1 MRNPMMTRRGLLFNA
16 GAGVLGVAL
25 LQTFTGCSTSPDATG
40 TDPTR
45 GPTSSPTSNP
55 TGTVGGDWR
64 RVDLSFVA
72 AYLLIRG
79 GEAAVVDLGTGG
91 SGGSIGAAL
100 TAAGSGW
107 DAVRHVILTHH
118 HPDHAGGLA
127 DVAREMAAR
136 SAAAIYAGEADVAR
150 ITSSKPVRALKD
162 DDDVFGLRIIGTPG
176 HTAGHVAV
184 FDPATGVLVAGD
196 ALRTTGADL
205 TGPDPRYTDD
215 LARANASV
223 RKLAALDV
231 RAILPGHGDPMTVGA
246 AEALRALADSLP
258 AS

>member
-1 MRNPMMTRRGLLFNA
+1 MRNPMLTRRRLLFNA

-45 GPTSSPTSNP
+45 APTSSPTSDP
-55 TGTVGGDWR
+55 TGPVGGDWR

-127 DVAREMAAR
+127 DVAREVDAV
-136 SAAAIYAGEADVAR
+136 IYAGEADVAR
-150 ITSSKPVRALKD
+150 ITSSKPVRAMKD
-162 DDDVFGLRIIGTPG
+162 NDDVFGLRIIGTPG

-184 FDPATGVLVAGD
+184 FDPTTGVLVAGD

-205 TGPDPRYTDD
+205 TGPDPRYTED
-215 LARANASV
+215 LTRANASV

-246 AEALRALADSLP
+246 ADALRTLADSLP
-258 AS
+258 AN